1 MGLSKLVRSK
11 GYKNF
16 MSKLYGIGAA
26 IVIMGALFKINH
38 YQFAN
43 EMLIIGLTTEA
54 LIFFFS
60 AFEPPHVEPDW
71 SLVYPELA
79 GMYDGDSGRVQKE
92 LNSRKTPTQQLDDMF
107 KEANIDAET
116 LERLSAGMQKLSDS
130 ASRMSEI
137 SDASIATNEYVTSV
151 KTASTAA
158 SELADSYKKASNVME
173 EDVNVSEEYLQNM
186 RSASEGA
193 VKLGTAYTQAA
204 DILKT
209 DMRTTE
215 DFAGTVKAATESA
228 QSLADSYAKSA
239 DILVKSV
246 EALDFSAVD
255 GDAYNLQLRKISENL
270 SALNAVYEIQL
281 NGSQKAVDAAEK
293 LQLSLTEYLE
303 RINQSSEN
311 TVQFNEQLT
320 ALSNRM
326 SALNKVYGNM
336 LTAMNINS

>member
-43 EMLIIGLTTEA
+43 EMLIVGLTVEA

-79 GMYDGDSGRVQKE
+79 GMYSGGTDSVQKE
-92 LNSRKTPTQQLDDMF
+92 LDSRKTPTQQLDDMF
-107 KEANIDAET
+107 KEANIDSET
-116 LERLSAGMQKLSDS
+116 LERLSLGMQKLSES
-130 ASRMSEI
+130 ASKMNDISE
-137 SDASIATNEYVTSV
+137 AAVATSEYVTSV
-151 KTASTAA
+151 KSVSSAA
-158 SELADSYKKASNVME
+158 TGLSESYKKATEVME
-173 EDVNVSEEYLQNM
+173 KDVTVSEDYLKNM
-186 RSASEGA
+186 KSASEGA
-193 VKLGTAYTQAA
+193 GKLGTAYTQAA

-228 QSLADSYAKSA
+228 QSLAESYSKSA
-239 DILVKSV
+239 EMLSKSV

-255 GDAYNLQLRKISENL
+255 GDSYNMQLRKISENL
-270 SALNAVYEIQL
+270 AALNAVYEIQL

-293 LQLSLTEYLE
+293 LQITLVEYLE
-303 RINQSSEN
+303 KINQSSV
-311 TVQFNEQLT
+311 TTAQFSEQLS